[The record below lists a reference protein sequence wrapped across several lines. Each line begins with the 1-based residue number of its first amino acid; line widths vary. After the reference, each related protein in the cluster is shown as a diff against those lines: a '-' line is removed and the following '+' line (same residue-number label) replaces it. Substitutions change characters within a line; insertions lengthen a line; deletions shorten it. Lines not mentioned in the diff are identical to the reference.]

1 MLSATVWLM
10 ALLGPAQGW
19 GSSPDDNAAAQLP
32 CGLCFRGQ
40 TLPQHQGWTASPR
53 CHKTPRG
60 HNFATLYGLD
70 CDTAIALALRL
81 SIGWSQEAEE
91 LAAID
96 EEGVQV
102 FIPALLRGGDRAPSS
117 TDSLL
122 QRWDWVVST
131 PVRSSV
137 APLCRSRGG
146 ELYLLTAAEGCQA
159 GPLWSVACC
168 SVPSGHGDFAVG
180 FVSETLDEGDSVR
193 RVSAEELQELLAVD
207 ELFPGGCGIPDSAE
221 AKAQYY
227 GEDLDCTHA
236 DSYAGKSDP
245 GGADVAEEFA
255 VESESSGVGQADERS
270 YVRHAEAK
278 AQYYGEDSDSTQT
291 DSYAGESDAGGTDV
305 AEESALESESGGVGQ
320 ADERRYVQRAAEL
333 TDQADG
339 NSSSIVLSVF
349 STALAILKAPLRP
362 IFSRITQF
370 PGQVSY
376 VLQED
381 LSVLA
386 ALPGDF
392 FALFYL
398 LTSDLLSWIRWVAE
412 TLLDLLMNCV
422 YNLYYCVSSI
432 LAVLLTSC
440 YTGVTGVGTLAG
452 DTVGICGNTLGKT
465 WRVSKFFGGR
475 LLKQSGGYA
484 GTVATEMGDQ
494 ALALGGGTGRLAW
507 RSIAGV
513 FNVFIMGGSTL
524 INVVDVVFGAFTEG
538 FGRERGTTPVHTHL
552 SETE

>member
-1 MLSATVWLM
+1 MLSAAVWLM

-19 GSSPDDNAAAQLP
+19 GPSPDDNAAAELP
-32 CGLCFRGQ
+32 CVLCFRGQ
-40 TLPQHQGWTASPR
+40 TLPRHQGWTASPR
-53 CHKTPRG
+53 CHKTPGG

-102 FIPALLRGGDRAPSS
+102 FIPALLRGGDRMPSS

-146 ELYLLTAAEGCQA
+146 ELYLLTAAEGCQV

-168 SVPSGHGDFAVG
+168 SVPNGHGDFAVG
-180 FVSETLDEGDSVR
+180 FVSETLDEGDSMR
-193 RVSAEELQELLAVD
+193 RVSAEELQDLLAVD
-207 ELFPGGCGIPDSAE
+207 ELFPGGCGIPDRAE

-236 DSYAGKSDP
+236 DSYAGESDP

-255 VESESSGVGQADERS
+255 VESESGSVGQADERS
-270 YVRHAEAK
+270 YVQHAEAK
-278 AQYYGEDSDSTQT
+278 TQYYGEDSDCTQA
-291 DSYAGESDAGGTDV
+291 DSYTGESDAGGTDV
-305 AEESALESESGGVGQ
+305 AEESALESDSGGFGQ
-320 ADERRYVQRAAEL
+320 ADERRYVQRATEL

-370 PGQVSY
+370 PGQVTY

-392 FALFYL
+392 FSLFYL

-422 YNLYYCVSSI
+422 YNLYNCVSSI

-452 DTVGICGNTLGKT
+452 DTVGICGNTLVKT

-475 LLKQSGGYA
+475 LLKQSCGYA

-513 FNVFIMGGSTL
+513 FNMFIMGGSTV
-524 INVVDVVFGAFTEG
+524 ISVVDVVFGAFTEG
-538 FGRERGTTPVHTHL
+538 FGRERETTPVHTHL